1 MEQWKKWPWTYMY
14 KRLAPRWDVLVACI
28 EADDDD
34 DEMSQSSSCFDWN
47 VNIILLAAHH
57 NPKIQTGLLTQSI
70 KCAPAF
76 LTSLKLKIC
85 YIALLPC
92 WWWTPIRLTTIQT
105 FIIIICNIIGP
116 SFSFEFILKCKY
128 ACYSSGS
135 FLLLSRHKNCL

>member
-1 MEQWKKWPWTYMY
+1 MY
-14 KRLAPRWDVLVACI
+14 KRLAPRWDVLVAYTG
-28 EADDDD
+28 DDHDD

-76 LTSLKLKIC
+76 LTSLKNSRSAILPRCIVVRLKTMMLMMMNPNKAHHHTNLHHYHQQHYRTVI
-85 YIALLPC
+85 
-92 WWWTPIRLTTIQT
+92 
-105 FIIIICNIIGP
+105 FIWIY
-116 SFSFEFILKCKY
+116 SQCKY
-128 ACYSSGS
+128 VCYSSG